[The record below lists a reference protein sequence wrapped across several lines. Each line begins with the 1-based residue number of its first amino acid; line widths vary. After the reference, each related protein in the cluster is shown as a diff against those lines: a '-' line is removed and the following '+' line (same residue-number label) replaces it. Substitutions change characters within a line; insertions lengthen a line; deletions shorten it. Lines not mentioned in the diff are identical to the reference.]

1 MTTKEWNNHQEKE
14 AAMFQAKDI
23 MTENAISIRKDTAIY
38 EAVELMVEH
47 DISGMPVVKND
58 MTLVGILSEKDVVT
72 LFPIRE
78 DDENKTVS
86 DFMTE
91 PALFFEENESLE
103 DVCNFLARNIF
114 RRVPIT
120 SKGKVVGV
128 ISIRDVLKHTLGL
141 KHEASS

>member
-1 MTTKEWNNHQEKE
+1 MTTKEWNNRQEKGV
-14 AAMFQAKDI
+14 AMLQVKDI
-23 MTENAISIRKDTAIY
+23 MTENAISVRKDTPIY

-72 LFPIRE
+72 LFPVKE
-78 DDENKTVS
+78 DDMNKTVS

-91 PALFFEENESLE
+91 HAISFEENESVE
-103 DVCNFLARNIF
+103 DVCSFLARNIF

-128 ISIRDVLKHTLGL
+128 ISVRDVLKHTLRL
-141 KHEASS
+141 KHEAFS

>member
-1 MTTKEWNNHQEKE
+1 MTTKEWNNRQEKGV
-14 AAMFQAKDI
+14 AMLQVKDI
-23 MTENAISIRKDTAIY
+23 MTENAISVRKDTPIY

-72 LFPIRE
+72 LFPVKE
-78 DDENKTVS
+78 DDMNKTVS

-91 PALFFEENESLE
+91 HAISFEENESVE
-103 DVCNFLARNIF
+103 DVCSFLARNIF
-114 RRVPIT
+114 RRVPII

-128 ISIRDVLKHTLGL
+128 ISVRDVLKHTLRL
-141 KHEASS
+141 KHEAFS